1 MAQEGEEEVIT
12 LDRDIVILDTETLGL
27 DSRAPIWEFAAT
39 RLRQGREPIM
49 DRYVAYAYAAAYG
62 DAVCSTLDSYPTLAG
77 VSGIGQAIRD
87 DGLTLFQAG
96 QVIEISVHEI
106 CPRHLGL
113 LDRFI
118 QTYSPRSAIA

>member
-1 MAQEGEEEVIT
+1 MKHQTIAPRYQLKAKLLDALGVTLLMIFMAAMGCILMILST
-12 LDRDIVILDTETLGL
+12 PTAKADIDH
-27 DSRAPIWEFAAT
+27 
-39 RLRQGREPIM
+39 
-49 DRYVAYAYAAAYG
+49 VAYAYAAAYG

-87 DGLTLFQAG
+87 DGLTLFRAG

>member
-1 MAQEGEEEVIT
+1 VKHQTIAPRYQLKAKLLDALGVTLLMIFMAAMGCILMILST
-12 LDRDIVILDTETLGL
+12 PTAKADIDH
-27 DSRAPIWEFAAT
+27 
-39 RLRQGREPIM
+39 
-49 DRYVAYAYAAAYG
+49 VAYAYAADYG